1 MRAGGYAVTAKPLRV
16 LVCARYPAV
25 RSGLRELLNSS
36 GIEAVEWSPARRD
49 ALDDTNLID
58 DIDVIV
64 TDLDAGSADLP
75 AGRGADWARLPSVM
89 LVDGAEQVRPG
100 AVDEPAR
107 GWLLRDASAE
117 ELSAAVRA
125 VAAGIVVLAPPI
137 AREVTRPAPDLAA
150 LDSPALTGRES
161 EVLRL
166 VAAGLPNKTIARE
179 LEISEHT
186 VKFHVG
192 SILSKLDARSRTEA
206 VTLAAR
212 RGLLTL

>member
-1 MRAGGYAVTAKPLRV
+1 MTAKPLRV

-25 RSGLRELLNSS
+25 RSGLRELLTSS
-36 GIEAVEWSPARRD
+36 GIETVEWVPGRHD
-49 ALDDTNLID
+49 ALDDV
-58 DIDVIV
+58 DVIV
-64 TDLDAGSADLP
+64 TDLDRQSAEVP
-75 AGRGADWARLPSVM
+75 VTGGADGTTLPTVT

-100 AVDEPAR
+100 EADEPAR

-125 VAAGIVVLAPPI
+125 VAAGIIVLAPPI
-137 AREVTRPAPDLAA
+137 AREITWPARDIGAPDA
-150 LDSPALTGRES
+150 PALTKREDQ
-161 EVLRL
+161 VLRL
-166 VAAGLPNKTIARE
+166 VAAGLPNKMIAHE
-179 LEISEHT
+179 LGISEHT

-192 SILSKLDARSRTEA
+192 AILSKLDARSRTEA

>member
-1 MRAGGYAVTAKPLRV
+1 MTAKPLRV

-25 RSGLRELLNSS
+25 SSGLRELLTSS
-36 GIEAVEWSPARRD
+36 GIDAVEWAPARRS
-49 ALDDTNLID
+49 ALDGTNDIDDID

-64 TDLDAGSADLP
+64 ADLDGGSADLP

>member
-1 MRAGGYAVTAKPLRV
+1 M
-16 LVCARYPAV
+16 
-25 RSGLRELLNSS
+25 RSGLRELLTSS
-36 GIEAVEWSPARRD
+36 GIEAVEWAPARRD
-49 ALDDTNLID
+49 APDASD

-64 TDLDAGSADLP
+64 TDLDSEHADLP
-75 AGRGADWARLPSVM
+75 AGRGGATLPSVM

-100 AVDEPAR
+100 GVDEPAR

-125 VAAGIVVLAPPI
+125 VAAGIIVLAPSI
-137 AREVTRPAPDLAA
+137 AREVTRPAPAVDT
-150 LDSPALTGRES
+150 LDAPALTGRES

-179 LEISEHT
+179 LGISEHT

-192 SILSKLDARSRTEA
+192 SILAKLDARSRTEA

>member
-1 MRAGGYAVTAKPLRV
+1 MTAKPLRV

-25 RSGLRELLNSS
+25 RSGLRELLTSS
-36 GIEAVEWSPARRD
+36 GIEAVEWVPARRD
-49 ALDDTNLID
+49 ALD

-64 TDLDAGSADLP
+64 TDLDAHSRELP
-75 AGRGADWARLPSVM
+75 TQRGADWATLPSVM
-89 LVDGAEQVRPG
+89 LVDGPEQVRPG
-100 AVDEPAR
+100 RVGEPAR

-125 VAAGIVVLAPPI
+125 VAAGIVVLAPSI
-137 AREVTRPAPDLAA
+137 AREVTRPAPDVDTRDA
-150 LDSPALTGRES
+150 PALTGRES

-179 LEISEHT
+179 LGISEHT

-192 SILSKLDARSRTEA
+192 SILAKLDARSRTEA

>member
-1 MRAGGYAVTAKPLRV
+1 MTAKPLRV

-25 RSGLRELLNSS
+25 RSGLRELLTSS
-36 GIEAVEWSPARRD
+36 GIEAVEWVPARRD
-49 ALDDTNLID
+49 ALD

-64 TDLDAGSADLP
+64 TDLDAHSRELP
-75 AGRGADWARLPSVM
+75 TQRGADWTTLPSVM
-89 LVDGAEQVRPG
+89 LVDGPEQVRPG
-100 AVDEPAR
+100 GAGEPAR

-117 ELSAAVRA
+117 ELSAAVQA
-125 VAAGIVVLAPPI
+125 VAAGIVVFAPPI
-137 AREVTRPAPDLAA
+137 AREVTRPAPDVDT
-150 LDSPALTGRES
+150 LDAPALTGRES

-179 LEISEHT
+179 LRISEHT

-192 SILSKLDARSRTEA
+192 SILAKLDARSRTEA

>member
-1 MRAGGYAVTAKPLRV
+1 MKAKPLRV

-25 RSGLRELLNSS
+25 RSGLRELLTSS
-36 GIEAVEWSPARRD
+36 GIEAVEWAPARRD
-49 ALDDTNLID
+49 APDTVE

-64 TDLDAGSADLP
+64 TDLDSEHADLP
-75 AGRGADWARLPSVM
+75 AGRGADWATLPSVM

-100 AVDEPAR
+100 GADEPAR
-107 GWLLRDASAE
+107 GWLLRDANAQ

-125 VAAGIVVLAPPI
+125 VAAGIIVLAPSI
-137 AREVTRPAPDLAA
+137 AREVTRPAPDIDTRDA
-150 LDSPALTGRES
+150 PALTGREG

-166 VAAGLPNKTIARE
+166 VAGGLPNKTIARE
-179 LEISEHT
+179 LGISEHT

-192 SILSKLDARSRTEA
+192 SILAKLDARSRTEA